1 MASKEELSELYGLIL
16 QARRT
21 EANTLLSESI
31 DRIGYEET
39 LLELLEPTLDLVGDN
54 WAKEAISLA
63 QGFVAG
69 KLVEDFLR
77 LRQDL
82 YRVDA
87 SDGRTVYMPT
97 ERTPANDAGASATPR
112 KIAVLGNAEDD
123 YHGLGRSMVASF
135 LAIRHWTV
143 MDLGCD
149 IRAPDFID
157 AAVEAGAC
165 VIGVSAM
172 MLTTARNIR
181 KVREEIDRR
190 GLGGRIK
197 LAVGGAAFRLRP
209 ELVGEVG
216 GDGTAGT
223 AMEVPKL
230 FDALRSR
237 IGHPAGVSAP

>member
-123 YHGLGRSMVASF
+123 YHGLGRSYWATPKTTTMA
-135 LAIRHWTV
+135 W
-143 MDLGCD
+143 
-149 IRAPDFID
+149 
-157 AAVEAGAC
+157 AGPWWHPSWRSG
-165 VIGVSAM
+165 IG
-172 MLTTARNIR
+172 
-181 KVREEIDRR
+181 
-190 GLGGRIK
+190 
-197 LAVGGAAFRLRP
+197 P
-209 ELVGEVG
+209 
-216 GDGTAGT
+216 
-223 AMEVPKL
+223 
-230 FDALRSR
+230 
-237 IGHPAGVSAP
+237 